1 MNPFQP
7 DPPER
12 QQEKKSMSR
21 NRQKRRALQ
30 AKRQLQVRELVEQA
44 QERGYLDVAPNLP
57 VQVHNSFRAWCKREH
72 CPAITVETQEA
83 RATVA
88 VDTRTVRENVG
99 EGAGMV
105 GEDPRSLLA
114 PTPDLRAQLARLLEQ
129 AIRRSPNRAECTCT
143 ARGELVLTGVLAEDA
158 QQLAQALLALW
169 ADARSHYDA
178 RDRTRPVEAATAV
191 TPVLPAWRRALVRF
205 EDEVGLA
212 PLEPLED
219 AVTVPDHLSAL
230 LSKEQMAAFLGVTAQ
245 AGRRKSELEEQLRT
259 RLSSDPSAKA
269 WFFEV
274 FVSELAVE
282 PWELERLLNC
292 STLERKRW
300 TADGKLPFLSTR
312 SVFKSGRDLVYPVFD
327 RRVILRLGQADLSRW
342 RSEHADLVAL
352 RRRTGV
358 QKARTS
364 KMQNAQARQDEFA
377 TVEALFDEWERLEFP
392 ELAAVFRLA
401 YWTVWASRWAKENQ
415 VKSAN
420 AIKYSRLYEERK
432 DAWYA
437 RKDEAVALMARSS
450 YAQLSF
456 YQPEDADKV
465 TLVLC
470 QEHHSQMRQGFYD
483 GKWDL
488 YASHKAEITACP
500 YCHVAREEDYYS
512 LYALEVSASAAP
524 QLHFSFHVPYPL
536 GKRFLPTP
544 ASLPRAQHQEQEGLF
559 RFGRKLEESEK
570 ILYREKDVEAWFGAA
585 TAQAQRFLSSGWAN
599 AQGEKEGGGESP

>member
-1 MNPFQP
+1 
-7 DPPER
+7 
-12 QQEKKSMSR
+12 MSR
-21 NRQKRRALQ
+21 NRHKRRALQ

-44 QERGYLDVAPNLP
+44 QERGYLV
-57 VQVHNSFRAWCKREH
+57 
-72 CPAITVETQEA
+72 
-83 RATVA
+83 
-88 VDTRTVRENVG
+88 
-99 EGAGMV
+99 
-105 GEDPRSLLA
+105 
-114 PTPDLRAQLARLLEQ
+114 
-129 AIRRSPNRAECTCT
+129 
-143 ARGELVLTGVLAEDA
+143 
-158 QQLAQALLALW
+158 
-169 ADARSHYDA
+169 
-178 RDRTRPVEAATAV
+178 
-191 TPVLPAWRRALVRF
+191 
-205 EDEVGLA
+205 EDEAGLA
-212 PLEPLED
+212 PLEPLAD

-230 LSKEQMAAFLGVTAQ
+230 LPKEQMAAFLGVTAQ

-259 RLSSDPSAKA
+259 RLSSDPGAKA
-269 WFFEV
+269 RFFEV

-300 TADGKLPFLSTR
+300 TADGKLPVLSTR

-327 RRVILRLGQADLSRW
+327 RRVILRLGQEDLSRW
-342 RSEHADLVAL
+342 RSEHAGLVAL

-544 ASLPRAQHQEQEGLF
+544 ASLPRVQHQEQEGLF
-559 RFGRKLEESEK
+559 RFGRKLDESEK
-570 ILYREKDVEAWFGAA
+570 ILYREKDVETRFGAA
-585 TAQAQRFLSSGWAN
+585 MAQAQRFLSSGWAKRR
-599 AQGEKEGGGESP
+599 EESPHEPLARD